1 MKHEPFKFITLLFI
15 MVIFIA
21 SILLYL
27 PISHVTGADI
37 SFIDS
42 IFTATSALCVTG
54 LNTIDFANTFNVFGL
69 IIIALLIQLGGLGI
83 ICTAILVFITMGKK
97 VNLKFRILIK
107 NSFNLS
113 SLKGIVKFVLRV
125 FKITFV
131 IELIGALLL
140 FINFVFKK
148 GIIKSLGISLFHSIS
163 AFNNAG
169 FDLLSKNGLFND
181 YAKVITMFLIVL
193 GGIGF
198 LVISEVMSKGFKN
211 LSLQTKIIL
220 STTICLLV
228 IGTLGYLCTTDL
240 NLMDSIFLSVSTRT
254 AGFVYWD
261 LSKISNSGYL
271 ISVVLMF
278 IGASPTSTGGGIKT
292 ITFFILMLSIYS
304 ICRRRDCE
312 IYKRRISSDVINKS
326 LVILLTA
333 IIIIFSATFLITCFD
348 PMLAIKDI
356 FFEVLSAYATVGLSL
371 GITSSFSIMSKI
383 ILCIVMFIGRVG
395 SLTLISIWLKED
407 QRKHKYPV
415 ENIVVG

>member
-1 MKHEPFKFITLLFI
+1 M
-15 MVIFIA
+15 
-21 SILLYL
+21 
-27 PISHVTGADI
+27 
-37 SFIDS
+37 
-42 IFTATSALCVTG
+42 
-54 LNTIDFANTFNVFGL
+54 
-69 IIIALLIQLGGLGI
+69 
-83 ICTAILVFITMGKK
+83 
-97 VNLKFRILIK
+97 
-107 NSFNLS
+107 
-113 SLKGIVKFVLRV
+113 
-125 FKITFV
+125 
-131 IELIGALLL
+131 
-140 FINFVFKK
+140 
-148 GIIKSLGISLFHSIS
+148 GISLFHSIS

-181 YAKVITMFLIVL
+181 YAKVITMSLIVL

-198 LVISEVMSKGFKN
+198 LVISEVLSKGFKN

-220 STTICLLV
+220 STTGGLLI
-228 IGTLGYLCTTDL
+228 IGTLGYIFTTDL

-261 LSKISNSGYL
+261 LSKISNAGYL

-395 SLTLISIWLKED
+395 TLTLISIWLKED

>member
-1 MKHEPFKFITLLFI
+1 MKYEPFKFITLLFLG
-15 MVIFIA
+15 VICFA

-27 PISHVTGADI
+27 PISHVEGTNI

-42 IFTATSALCVTG
+42 VFTATSALCVTG

-113 SLKGIVKFVLRV
+113 SMKGIVKFVLRV

-140 FINFVFKK
+140 FFNFVLKK
-148 GIIKSLGISLFHSIS
+148 GVIKSLGISLFHSIS

-181 YAKVITMFLIVL
+181 YAKVITMSLIVL

-198 LVISEVMSKGFKN
+198 LVISEVLSKGFKN

-220 STTICLLV
+220 STTGGLLI
-228 IGTLGYLCTTDL
+228 IGTLGYIFTTDL

-261 LSKISNSGYL
+261 LSKISNAGYL

-395 SLTLISIWLKED
+395 TLTLISIWLKED

>member
-1 MKHEPFKFITLLFI
+1 MKYEPFKVITLLFLA
-15 MVIFIA
+15 VIFFA

-181 YAKVITMFLIVL
+181 YAKVITMSLIVL

-198 LVISEVMSKGFKN
+198 LVISEVLSKGFKN

-261 LSKISNSGYL
+261 LSKISNAGYL

-407 QRKHKYPV
+407 QRKNKYPV